1 MKVHSIYFTG
11 YEEKVEWRIL
21 RVNRLEEILEIDVVL
36 SQSDNQTSHRLNMS
50 FAEYDS
56 FAHDFLKVHE
66 QLCGFVTYTQAD
78 FHMTLTYH
86 RLGHVS
92 IEIGWK
98 SQHTMT
104 LQSDQSYL
112 GRALA
117 SIGVYT

>member
-56 FAHDFLKVHE
+56 FAHDFLTVHE
-66 QLCGFVTYTQAD
+66 QLRGSATYTQAD

-86 RLGHVS
+86 RLGHVT

-98 SQHTMT
+98 GQQTIA

-112 GRALA
+112 GQALA

>member
-1 MKVHSIYFTG
+1 MEHTIAFIG
-11 YEEKVEWRIL
+11 YEGKVEWRIL
-21 RVNRLEEILEIDVVL
+21 QVDRLEERLEIDVVL
-36 SQSDNQTSHRLNMS
+36 SQSDNRTSHRCSLS
-50 FAEYDS
+50 FTEYDR
-56 FAHDFLKVHE
+56 FAHDFLTVHE
-66 QLCGFVTYTQAD
+66 QLRGFVTYTQAD